1 MKPEQ
6 WITSLG
12 IIFVIGLI
20 IGALLP
26 DNFWDRQHQGNRNV
40 VGHRLAHV
48 VQDAG
53 PVDAPQAPDT
63 QQPAAV
69 QAAWPQT
76 STTPDATG
84 GGMQQFSG
92 VATAPAAPVQAR
104 NIAAVGLVPFEAG
117 TTRRYEGQV
126 QQIMVRG
133 ADVDWSQVHVVVA
146 DPAGAA
152 REISLAPDWYLLYLG
167 CMVNPNTPVAG
178 IAFQFDRVTSN
189 PVLYAKDIVISGRKC
204 QLRNDEGLALWSNQL
219 R

>member
-12 IIFVIGLI
+12 LIFIIGLI

-26 DNFWDRQHQGNRNV
+26 DNFWDRQHQGGRNG

-53 PVDAPQAPDT
+53 PVDAPQAPYP
-63 QQPAAV
+63 QQPTVAG
-69 QAAWPQT
+69 AAWPQT
-76 STTPDATG
+76 GTAPDAMG

-92 VATAPAAPVQAR
+92 LATAPAPQVQAR
-104 NIAAVGLVPFEAG
+104 NIAAVGLIPFEAG

-126 QQIMVRG
+126 QQITVRG
-133 ADVDWSQVHVVVA
+133 ADLDWSQVHILVA

-152 REISLAPDWYLLYLG
+152 REISLAPDWYLLYMG
-167 CMVNPNTPVAG
+167 CMVSQNTRVAG
-178 IAFQFDRVTSN
+178 LAFQFDRVTSN